1 VRILVVED
9 EQALAKG
16 LRRGLSAEGYTVDLA
31 YDGREGLWMARTG
44 EYSAILLDLM
54 LPTLNGYK
62 VCQTLRREGITTPIL
77 VLTAKDG
84 DYDQAEALDTGADD
98 FLAKP
103 FSYVVLVAHV
113 RALLRRGATGAP
125 PQLKV
130 GDLVLDVAARGCR
143 RGGVAVT
150 LTPREFAILEIL
162 ARRPGEVLAK
172 TEILHHAWPD
182 EVDDVNLVE
191 VRVSALRR
199 KIDTP
204 FARSSLHTVRGLGY
218 RLIDDRPQKEQD

>member
-1 VRILVVED
+1 MVED
-9 EQALAKG
+9 ELVLAEA

-31 YDGREGLWMARTG
+31 HDGREGLWMARTG
-44 EYSAILLDLM
+44 EYAAILLDLM

-98 FLAKP
+98 FLSKP
-103 FSYVVLVAHV
+103 FSYLVLVARV
-113 RALLRRGATGAP
+113 RALLRRGGAETAP
-125 PQLKV
+125 RLTI
-130 GDLVLDVAARGCR
+130 GDLVLDVAARTCR
-143 RGGVAVT
+143 RGDAQIA
-150 LTPREFAILEIL
+150 LTPLEFAIAEVL
-162 ARRPGEVLAK
+162 ARRPGEVVAK

-191 VRVSALRR
+191 ARVSGLRR
-199 KIDTP
+199 KIDTQ
-204 FARSSLHTVRGLGY
+204 FSRTSLHTVRGVGY
-218 RLIDDRPQKEQD
+218 RLVDDRRDRESE

>member
-9 EQALAKG
+9 ERALAKG

-44 EYSAILLDLM
+44 EYAAILLDLM

-62 VCQTLRREGITTPIL
+62 VCQTLRQEGITTPIL

-103 FSYVVLVAHV
+103 FSYLVLVARV
-113 RALLRRGATGAP
+113 RALLRRGAAGAA

-130 GDLVLDVAARGCR
+130 GDLVLDSPRAAADAPVSRSRSPRGSSR
-143 RGGVAVT
+143 SSRSSPAA
-150 LTPREFAILEIL
+150 P
-162 ARRPGEVLAK
+162 
-172 TEILHHAWPD
+172 
-182 EVDDVNLVE
+182 
-191 VRVSALRR
+191 
-199 KIDTP
+199 
-204 FARSSLHTVRGLGY
+204 ARSSP
-218 RLIDDRPQKEQD
+218 RPRSCTTPGPTRSTT